1 MKTKFQ
7 HDLQDK
13 AKTVSRS
20 RFVFSVLE
28 KNAMQKKKKKNG
40 EASFM
45 YQCAEVIQLVRVFKT
60 SRFTQ
65 LPYTGVV
72 PNGILA
78 LITSHSSAVMKLD
91 VSTGLKSVR
100 DSTDIR
106 RIMALS

>member
-1 MKTKFQ
+1 
-7 HDLQDK
+7 
-13 AKTVSRS
+13 
-20 RFVFSVLE
+20 
-28 KNAMQKKKKKNG
+28 
-40 EASFM
+40 M

-72 PNGILA
+72 PEGIVA